1 MREIKYR
8 AVYKNKVYQV
18 HSIEFY
24 LDGTYS
30 VLLRIDKDVTY
41 PDQSDISVIIEFT
54 GLQDKTGQDVY
65 EGDILLDYHNTK
77 WQIVNGLNQKEIV
90 SHNSSQTKS
99 RFLGSG
105 FYQKEI
111 GQDVNAYHILT
122 CCNFGKIIG
131 NIYENPELLA
141 QGRGKNNN

>member
-41 PDQSDISVIIEFT
+41 PDQ
-54 GLQDKTGQDVY
+54 
-65 EGDILLDYHNTK
+65 
-77 WQIVNGLNQKEIV
+77 
-90 SHNSSQTKS
+90 
-99 RFLGSG
+99 
-105 FYQKEI
+105 
-111 GQDVNAYHILT
+111 
-122 CCNFGKIIG
+122 
-131 NIYENPELLA
+131 
-141 QGRGKNNN
+141 